1 MQIIGE
7 TLHVQDAYN
16 FVIYHLGVGAIA
28 YYLCVGLPEPQW
40 DNIVYSFHAFLYMH
54 GSLSIG

>member
-16 FVIYHLGVGAIA
+16 FVIYHLGVELLRIIYVWA
-28 YYLCVGLPEPQW
+28 YQ
-40 DNIVYSFHAFLYMH
+40 
-54 GSLSIG
+54 SLNGII